1 MLIEGK
7 KWSQIMRKFENA
19 RTEHMI
25 KNRFISLILKFKKAY
40 SLVEDEDELV
50 QKMAVDMGI
59 DLDTEQQIKREE
71 VEKKLR
77 HKPIKI

>member
-1 MLIEGK
+1 
-7 KWSQIMRKFENA
+7 MRKFENA